1 MKVPTKPDATILNA
15 ARKNLDPHAV
25 MEAVIN
31 ETPELAR
38 SLVDAGLAVEMSD
51 EEMKARGL
59 SPIC

>member
-1 MKVPTKPDATILNA
+1 MKVPTKPDVNIINA